1 MSPIIGRGRKKKQDD
16 PRAQSKNTNSMEA
29 YMCDTHTM
37 QKEHMTTNMYVCK
50 NVEGMKAARTCN
62 VCNKCQ

>member
-1 MSPIIGRGRKKKQDD
+1 
-16 PRAQSKNTNSMEA
+16 MEA

-37 QKEHMTTNMYVCK
+37 QKEHMATNMTVCK
-50 NVEGMKAARTCN
+50 NEEGMKAARTCN